1 MSHDYSE
8 EKLVQD
14 SACDVLQN
22 KLGWKVAYAY
32 NSEQLGV
39 DGTFG
44 RTSYKEVLLTREIR
58 KVLKRLNPWINEQ
71 QIIEAITKLTRR
83 ISTASLIQIN
93 EEKYNYLRDGISVT
107 VKRSDGR
114 TEIKKA
120 AIIDFN
126 NAHNNEFLA
135 VKELI
140 VRGDLYNRRA
150 DIVGFVN
157 GIPLLFIEAKR
168 PDIDVRNAFE
178 DNYKDYL
185 DTIPQLFYYNAFIML
200 SNGLEAKVGTVGS
213 KYEFFHEWKRLD
225 EDEKGSVAFETMLL
239 GICNKENFLD
249 LLENF
254 ILFDHSDGRT
264 AKILARNHQYLGVN
278 KAVEAYADRELKD
291 GKLGVFWHTQGSGK
305 SYSMAFFAQKI
316 RRKMAGS
323 PTFVVLTDREELNT
337 QISDTF
343 ENCGILGKDSKAK
356 QCIATSGEDLIAKLK
371 GNPSFIFTLIHK
383 FNKSDVEPIYPDHD
397 IIIMSDEAHRSQYG
411 LYADNMMKLL
421 PTAARIG
428 FTGTPLL
435 SYDNITER
443 TFGGYISIYDFKRA
457 VEDGATVPLY
467 YENRGAK
474 LDDLQNPEITNEILD
489 AIEAADLDSAQQ
501 EKLEKEFEKS
511 IHILTAEPRLRSI
524 AKDFVRHYSD
534 VWTSGKAMFVC
545 LNKVTCVRMYDY
557 VQEYWKEEIKQL
569 KKQIKAATQ
578 QEAQELE
585 RKLKWM
591 EETDMAV
598 VISQEQNE
606 IQTFKA
612 WGLDIETHR
621 RKMVKRDLDK
631 EFKDSDN
638 PLRIVFV
645 CAMWLTGFDVKCLS
659 CLYLDKP
666 LKAHTLM
673 QTIAR
678 ANRVNEDKSNGLIID
693 YIGIVEALKKALAE
707 YTANVGN
714 HDGVD
719 PTIDK
724 EKLVARI
731 LELIDMVV
739 FFFKQKNIFIED
751 FSDAKTNPFSRLS
764 DLNEAANA
772 VCGTVADKQTFT
784 ACASELH
791 KLMKY
796 IERDD
801 ISVDIRRVYETI
813 AAIHRMLKPKRR
825 DVDTTDLMVT
835 INAIISEH
843 IGMKESLGQTEDA
856 TGSEYIT
863 RIDISAIDFNILRK
877 EFTRVKY
884 KNLLFNDLGEF
895 IERSLDRLV
904 AANPNRRDYFER
916 YRQIIEEYNSG
927 KDRTNIEKTFEALIQ
942 LVKELS
948 EEESRYIREGFTT
961 DDELAIFDLLKKDN
975 PNKADIKKLKST
987 ATEMYTKITEAISRM
1002 DHWTDKDET
1011 TAEIQNLIR
1020 DILWRELPES
1030 YDEQQIE
1037 VCRGDVFEYVYTR
1050 FGYMA

>member
-58 KVLKRLNPWINEQ
+58 KVLKRLNPWINDQ
-71 QIIEAITKLTRR
+71 QIVEAITKLTRR

-93 EEKYNYLRDGISVT
+93 EEKYNYLRDGIPVT
-107 VKRSDGR
+107 VKRPDGR

-225 EDEKGSVAFETMLL
+225 EGEKGSVAFETMLL

-443 TFGGYISIYDFKRA
+443 TFGGYISVYDFKRA

-591 EETDMAV
+591 EETDMDV

-631 EFKDSDN
+631 EFKDSEN

-678 ANRVNEDKSNGLIID
+678 ANRVNEGKSNGLIID

-724 EKLVARI
+724 EELIARI
-731 LELIDMVV
+731 LELIDILIA
-739 FFFKQKNIFIED
+739 FFKQKDIYILD
-751 FSDAKTNPFSRLS
+751 FSDTKTNAFSRLS

-877 EFTRVKY
+877 EFTRVKH

>member
-14 SACDVLQN
+14 SACDMLQN

-32 NSEQLGV
+32 NLEQLGV

-44 RTSYKEVLLTREIR
+44 RNSYKEVLLTRYIR
-58 KVLKRLNPWINEQ
+58 EAFKRLNPWINEQ
-71 QIIEAITKLTRR
+71 QIVEAITKLTRR

-93 EEKYNYLRDGISVT
+93 EEKYNYLRDGIPVT
-107 VKRSDGR
+107 VKRPDGR
-114 TEIKKA
+114 TEVKKA

-140 VRGDLYNRRA
+140 VHGDLYNRRA

-157 GIPLLFIEAKR
+157 GIPLLFAELKR
-168 PDIDVRNAFE
+168 PDIDVRNAYE

-185 DTIPQLFYYNAFIML
+185 DTISQLFYYNAFVML

-213 KYEFFHEWKRLD
+213 KYEFFHEWKRLA
-225 EDEKGSVAFETMLL
+225 EDAKGSVAFETMLL
-239 GICNKENFLD
+239 GICKKENFLD

-254 ILFDHSDGRT
+254 ILYDHSDGRT
-264 AKILARNHQYLGVN
+264 AKIFARNHQYLGVN
-278 KAVEAYADRELKD
+278 VAVNAYAHRKLTD

-305 SYSMAFFAQKI
+305 SYSMAFLAQKI
-316 RRKMAGS
+316 RRKMSGS

-435 SYDNITER
+435 SHDNITAR
-443 TFGGYISIYDFKRA
+443 TFGGYISVYDFKRA

-474 LDDLQNPEITNEILD
+474 LDDLQNPEITDEILD

-511 IHILTAEPRLRSI
+511 IHILTSEPRLRSI
-524 AKDFVRHYSD
+524 AKDFVQHYSD

-545 LNKVTCVRMYDY
+545 LNKVTCVRMYNF
-557 VQEYWKEEIKQL
+557 VQEYWKEEINRL
-569 KKQIKAATQ
+569 RKQIKTSTQ

-598 VISQEQNE
+598 VISQDQNE

-612 WGLDIETHR
+612 WGLDIKTHR
-621 RKMVKRDLDK
+621 RKMVKRELDK
-631 EFKDSDN
+631 EFKDADN

-678 ANRVNEDKSNGLIID
+678 ANRVNEGKSNGLIID
-693 YIGIVEALKKALAE
+693 YIGIVKALKKALAE

-724 EKLVARI
+724 EQLIARI
-731 LELIDMVV
+731 LELIGTVT
-739 FFFKQKNIFIED
+739 FFFKQKDIY
-751 FSDAKTNPFSRLS
+751 LS
-764 DLNEAANA
+764 DFVEVAGFNRLAKLHEAANA
-772 VCGTVADKQTFT
+772 VCDSAESKQTFT
-784 ACASELH
+784 AYASELH

-796 IERDD
+796 IDRDD
-801 ISVDIRRVYETI
+801 ISEDTRKTYETI
-813 AAIHRMLKPKRR
+813 AAIHRELNKKRR
-825 DVDTTDLMVT
+825 DIDTTDLMVT
-835 INAIISEH
+835 INSIISDH
-843 IGMKESLGQTEDA
+843 IEVQDSLQHVGE
-856 TGSEYIT
+856 GI
-863 RIDISAIDFNILRK
+863 RFDISAINFDVLRA
-877 EFTRVKY
+877 EFARVRN
-884 KNLLFNDLGEF
+884 KNLLFNDLGDL
-895 IERSLDRLV
+895 IQQRLDRML
-904 AANPNRRDYFER
+904 AANPNRRDYYER
-916 YRQIIEEYNSG
+916 YREIIEDYNSE
-927 KDRTNIEKTFEALIQ
+927 KDRTNIEKTFEALMQ
-942 LVKELS
+942 LVKDLTD
-948 EEESRYIREGFTT
+948 EESRYIREGFTS
-961 DDELAIFDLLKKDN
+961 DDELAIFDLLKRDN
-975 PNKADIKKLKST
+975 PNKADIKKLKGT
-987 ATEMYTKITEAISRM
+987 ATEMFSKITEAISKM
-1002 DHWTDKDET
+1002 DHWADKDET

-1030 YDEQQIE
+1030 YDDRLIE
-1037 VCRGDVFEYVYTR
+1037 ICRGDVFEYVYTR
-1050 FGYMA
+1050 YGHV

>member
-32 NSEQLGV
+32 NLEQLGV

-44 RTSYKEVLLTREIR
+44 RTSYKDVLLTREIR
-58 KVLKRLNPWINEQ
+58 KVLKRLNPWINDQ
-71 QIIEAITKLTRR
+71 QIVEVITRLTRR

-93 EEKYNYLRDGISVT
+93 EEKYNYLCDGIPVT
-107 VKRSDGR
+107 VKHPDGR

-126 NAHNNEFLA
+126 NAYNNEFLA

-140 VRGDLYNRRA
+140 VNGDLYNRRA

-157 GIPLLFIEAKR
+157 GIPLLFIELKR
-168 PDIDVRNAFE
+168 PDIDVRNAYE

-185 DTIPQLFYYNAFIML
+185 DTIPQLFYYNAFVML

-254 ILFDHSDGRT
+254 ILYDHSDGRT

-278 KAVEAYADRELKD
+278 KAVEAYADRKLKD

-337 QISDTF
+337 QISDIF
-343 ENCGILGKDSKAK
+343 ENCGILGKNSKAK

-443 TFGGYISIYDFKRA
+443 TFGGYISVYDFKRA

-524 AKDFVRHYSD
+524 AKDFVRQYSD

-569 KKQIKAATQ
+569 KKQIKVATQ

-612 WGLDIETHR
+612 WGLDIEMHR

-678 ANRVNEDKSNGLIID
+678 ANRVNEGKSNGLIID
-693 YIGIVEALKKALAE
+693 YIGIVKALKKALAE

-724 EKLVARI
+724 EKLIARI
-731 LELIDMVV
+731 LELIDILVA
-739 FFFKQKNIFIED
+739 FFKQKNIYIED
-751 FSDAKTNPFSRLS
+751 FSDTQTNGFNRLS
-764 DLNEAANA
+764 NLNEAANA
-772 VCGTVADKQTFT
+772 VCDTVADKQTFT

-791 KLMKY
+791 KLIKY

-801 ISVDIRRVYETI
+801 ISVDTRRVYETI

-856 TGSEYIT
+856 IGSEYIT
-863 RIDISAIDFNILRK
+863 RIDISAINFNILRK
-877 EFTRVKY
+877 EFTRVKH
-884 KNLLFNDLGEF
+884 KNLLFKDLGDF
-895 IERSLDRLV
+895 IEQSLDRLV
-904 AANPNRRDYFER
+904 ATNPNRRDYFER
-916 YRQIIEEYNSG
+916 YRQIIEDYNSG
-927 KDRTNIEKTFEALIQ
+927 KDRSNIEKTFEALIQ
-942 LVKELS
+942 LVKELT

-961 DDELAIFDLLKKDN
+961 DDELAIFDLLKRDN
-975 PNKADIKKLKST
+975 PNKADIKKLKGT
-987 ATEMYTKITEAISRM
+987 ATEMYSKITEAISRM

-1030 YDEQQIE
+1030 YDERQIE
-1037 VCRGDVFEYVYTR
+1037 VCRGEVFEYVYTR

>member
-1 MSHDYSE
+1 
-8 EKLVQD
+8 
-14 SACDVLQN
+14 
-22 KLGWKVAYAY
+22 
-32 NSEQLGV
+32 
-39 DGTFG
+39 
-44 RTSYKEVLLTREIR
+44 
-58 KVLKRLNPWINEQ
+58 
-71 QIIEAITKLTRR
+71 
-83 ISTASLIQIN
+83 
-93 EEKYNYLRDGISVT
+93 
-107 VKRSDGR
+107 
-114 TEIKKA
+114 
-120 AIIDFN
+120 
-126 NAHNNEFLA
+126 
-135 VKELI
+135 
-140 VRGDLYNRRA
+140 
-150 DIVGFVN
+150 
-157 GIPLLFIEAKR
+157 
-168 PDIDVRNAFE
+168 
-178 DNYKDYL
+178 
-185 DTIPQLFYYNAFIML
+185 
-200 SNGLEAKVGTVGS
+200 
-213 KYEFFHEWKRLD
+213 
-225 EDEKGSVAFETMLL
+225 
-239 GICNKENFLD
+239 
-249 LLENF
+249 F

-278 KAVEAYADRELKD
+278 KAVEMYAHRKLKD

-383 FNKSDVEPIYPDHD
+383 FNKSDVEPIYPVHD

-443 TFGGYISIYDFKRA
+443 TFGGYISVYDFKRA

-557 VQEYWKEEIKQL
+557 VQEYWKEEIKHL
-569 KKQIKAATQ
+569 KKQIKVATQ

-678 ANRVNEDKSNGLIID
+678 ANRVNEGKSNGLIID

-719 PTIDK
+719 PTVDK
-724 EKLVARI
+724 EKLIARI
-731 LELIDMVV
+731 LELIDILVA
-739 FFFKQKNIFIED
+739 FFKQKDIYIED
-751 FSDAKTNPFSRLS
+751 FSDAQTNAFNRLS
-764 DLNEAANA
+764 SLNEATNA
-772 VCGTVADKQTFT
+772 VCDTVADKQTFT

-791 KLMKY
+791 KLIKY

-801 ISVDIRRVYETI
+801 ISVDTRRVYETI

-856 TGSEYIT
+856 IGSEYIT
-863 RIDISAIDFNILRK
+863 RIDISAINFNILRK

-884 KNLLFNDLGEF
+884 KNLLFRDLGEF
-895 IERSLDRLV
+895 IECSLDRLV

-942 LVKELS
+942 LVQELS

-975 PNKADIKKLKST
+975 PNKADIKKLKGT
-987 ATEMYTKITEAISRM
+987 ATEMYSKITEAISRM

>member
-22 KLGWKVAYAY
+22 KLGWNVAYAY
-32 NSEQLGV
+32 NLEQLGV

-58 KVLKRLNPWINEQ
+58 KALKRLNPWIDEQ
-71 QIIEAITKLTRR
+71 QIIEAVTKLTRR

-93 EEKYNYLRDGISVT
+93 EEKYNYLRDGIPVT
-107 VKRSDGR
+107 VKRPDGR

-135 VKELI
+135 VKEFI
-140 VRGDLYNRRA
+140 VHGDLYNRRA

-157 GIPLLFIEAKR
+157 GIPLLFIESKR
-168 PDIDVRNAFE
+168 PDIDVRNAYE

-185 DTIPQLFYYNAFIML
+185 DTIPQLFYYNAFVML
-200 SNGLEAKVGTVGS
+200 SNGLEAKVGTVDS

-239 GICNKENFLD
+239 GICNKESFLD

-254 ILFDHSDGRT
+254 ILFDHSNGRT

-278 KAVEAYADRELKD
+278 KAVEAYADRELRA

-443 TFGGYISIYDFKRA
+443 TFGGYISVYDFKRA

-474 LDDLQNPEITNEILD
+474 LDDLQNPEITDEILD

-557 VQEYWKEEIKQL
+557 VQEYWKEEIKHL

-631 EFKDSDN
+631 EFKDSDD
-638 PLRIVFV
+638 PLRVVFV

-678 ANRVNEDKSNGLIID
+678 ANRVNEGKSNGLIID
-693 YIGIVEALKKALAE
+693 YIGIVDALKKALAE

-724 EKLVARI
+724 EKLVSRI
-731 LELIDMVV
+731 LELINMVIS
-739 FFFKQKNIFIED
+739 FFKQKKIYIED
-751 FSDAKTNPFSRLS
+751 FSDAKTNAFDRLS
-764 DLNEAANA
+764 SLNEAANT
-772 VCGTVADKQTFT
+772 VCNTVADKQTFT

-801 ISVDIRRVYETI
+801 ISVDTRRVYETI

-835 INAIISEH
+835 INAIISDH

-856 TGSEYIT
+856 VGSEYIT
-863 RIDISAIDFNILRK
+863 RIDISAINFNILRK
-877 EFTRVKY
+877 EFTRVKH
-884 KNLLFNDLGEF
+884 KNLLFNDLGDF

-904 AANPNRRDYFER
+904 AANPNRRDYYER
-916 YRQIIEEYNSG
+916 YRQIIEDYNSG

-942 LVKELS
+942 LVKELT
-948 EEESRYIREGFTT
+948 EEESRYIREWFTT
-961 DDELAIFDLLKKDN
+961 DDELAIFDLLTRGN
-975 PNKADIKKLKST
+975 PNKADIKKLKAT
-987 ATEMYTKITEAISRM
+987 ATEMYAKITEAISRM

-1011 TAEIQNLIR
+1011 TAAIQNLIR

-1050 FGYMA
+1050 FGYMV

>member
-14 SACDVLQN
+14 SACDMLQN

-32 NSEQLGV
+32 NLEQLGV

-44 RTSYKEVLLTREIR
+44 RNSYKEVLLTRYIR
-58 KVLKRLNPWINEQ
+58 EAFKRLNPWINEQ
-71 QIIEAITKLTRR
+71 QIVEAITKLTRR

-93 EEKYNYLRDGISVT
+93 EEKYNYLRDGIPVT
-107 VKRSDGR
+107 LKRPDGR
-114 TEIKKA
+114 TEAKKA
-120 AIIDFN
+120 VIIDFN

-140 VRGDLYNRRA
+140 VHGDLYNRRA

-157 GIPLLFIEAKR
+157 GIPLLFAELKR
-168 PDIDVRNAFE
+168 PDIDVRNAYE

-185 DTIPQLFYYNAFIML
+185 DTISQLFYYNAFVML

-213 KYEFFHEWKRLD
+213 KYEFFHEWKRLA

-239 GICNKENFLD
+239 GICKKENFLD

-254 ILFDHSDGRT
+254 ILYDHSDGRT
-264 AKILARNHQYLGVN
+264 AKIFARNHQYLGVN
-278 KAVEAYADRELKD
+278 VAVNAYAHRKLTD

-305 SYSMAFFAQKI
+305 SYSMAFLAQKI
-316 RRKMAGS
+316 RRKMSGS

-435 SYDNITER
+435 SHDNITAR
-443 TFGGYISIYDFKRA
+443 TFGGYISVYDFKRA

-474 LDDLQNPEITNEILD
+474 LDDLQNPEITDEILD

-511 IHILTAEPRLRSI
+511 IHILTSEPRLRSI
-524 AKDFVRHYSD
+524 AKDFVQHYSD

-545 LNKVTCVRMYDY
+545 LNKVTCVRMYNF
-557 VQEYWKEEIKQL
+557 VQEYWKEEINRL
-569 KKQIKAATQ
+569 RKQIKTSTQ

-598 VISQEQNE
+598 VISQDQNE

-612 WGLDIETHR
+612 WGLDIKTHR
-621 RKMVKRDLDK
+621 RKMVKRELDK
-631 EFKDSDN
+631 EFKDADN

-678 ANRVNEDKSNGLIID
+678 ANRVNEGKSNGLIID
-693 YIGIVEALKKALAE
+693 YIGIVKALKKALAE

-724 EKLVARI
+724 EQLIARI
-731 LELIDMVV
+731 LELIGTVT
-739 FFFKQKNIFIED
+739 FFFKQKDIY
-751 FSDAKTNPFSRLS
+751 LS
-764 DLNEAANA
+764 DFVEVDGFNRLAKLHEAANA
-772 VCGTVADKQTFT
+772 VCDSAESKQTFT
-784 ACASELH
+784 AYASELH

-796 IERDD
+796 IDRDD
-801 ISVDIRRVYETI
+801 ISEDTRKTYETI
-813 AAIHRMLKPKRR
+813 AAIHRELNKKRR
-825 DVDTTDLMVT
+825 DIDTTDLMVT
-835 INAIISEH
+835 INSIISDH
-843 IGMKESLGQTEDA
+843 IEVQDSLQHVGE
-856 TGSEYIT
+856 GI
-863 RIDISAIDFNILRK
+863 RFDISAINFDVLRA
-877 EFTRVKY
+877 EFARVRN
-884 KNLLFNDLGEF
+884 KNLLFNDLGDL
-895 IERSLDRLV
+895 IQQRLDRML
-904 AANPNRRDYFER
+904 AANPNRRDYYER
-916 YRQIIEEYNSG
+916 YREIIEDYNSE
-927 KDRTNIEKTFEALIQ
+927 KDRTNIEKTFEALMQ
-942 LVKELS
+942 LVKDLTD
-948 EEESRYIREGFTT
+948 EESRYIREGFTS
-961 DDELAIFDLLKKDN
+961 DDELAIFDLLKRDN
-975 PNKADIKKLKST
+975 PNKADIKKLKGT
-987 ATEMYTKITEAISRM
+987 ATEMFSKITEAISKM
-1002 DHWTDKDET
+1002 DHWADKDET

-1030 YDEQQIE
+1030 YDDRLIE
-1037 VCRGDVFEYVYTR
+1037 ICRGDVFEYVYTR
-1050 FGYMA
+1050 YGHV

>member
-14 SACDVLQN
+14 SACDMLQN

-32 NSEQLGV
+32 NLEQLGV

-44 RTSYKEVLLTREIR
+44 RNSYKEVLLTRYIR
-58 KVLKRLNPWINEQ
+58 EAFKRLNPWINEQ
-71 QIIEAITKLTRR
+71 QIVEAITKLTRR

-93 EEKYNYLRDGISVT
+93 EEKYNYLRDGIPVT
-107 VKRSDGR
+107 LKRPDGR
-114 TEIKKA
+114 TEAKKA
-120 AIIDFN
+120 VIIDFN

-140 VRGDLYNRRA
+140 VHGDLYNRRA

-157 GIPLLFIEAKR
+157 GIPLLFAELKR
-168 PDIDVRNAFE
+168 PDIDVRNAYE

-185 DTIPQLFYYNAFIML
+185 DTISQLFYYNAFVML

-213 KYEFFHEWKRLD
+213 KYEFFHEWKRLA

-239 GICNKENFLD
+239 GICKKENFLD

-254 ILFDHSDGRT
+254 ILYDHSDGRT
-264 AKILARNHQYLGVN
+264 AKIFARNHQYLGVN
-278 KAVEAYADRELKD
+278 VAVNAYAHRKLTD

-305 SYSMAFFAQKI
+305 SYSMAFLAQKI
-316 RRKMAGS
+316 RRKMSGS

-435 SYDNITER
+435 SHDNITAR
-443 TFGGYISIYDFKRA
+443 TFGGYISVYDFKRA

-474 LDDLQNPEITNEILD
+474 LDDLQNPEITDEILD

-511 IHILTAEPRLRSI
+511 IHILTSEPRLRSI
-524 AKDFVRHYSD
+524 AKDFVQHYSD

-545 LNKVTCVRMYDY
+545 LNKVTCVRMYNF
-557 VQEYWKEEIKQL
+557 VQEYWKEEINRL
-569 KKQIKAATQ
+569 RKQIKTSTQ

-598 VISQEQNE
+598 VISQDQNE

-612 WGLDIETHR
+612 WGLDIKTHR
-621 RKMVKRDLDK
+621 RKMVKRELDK
-631 EFKDSDN
+631 EFKDADN

-678 ANRVNEDKSNGLIID
+678 ANRVNEGKSNGLIID
-693 YIGIVEALKKALAE
+693 YIGIVKALKKALAE

-724 EKLVARI
+724 EQLIARI
-731 LELIDMVV
+731 LELIGTVT
-739 FFFKQKNIFIED
+739 FFFKQKDIY
-751 FSDAKTNPFSRLS
+751 LS
-764 DLNEAANA
+764 DFVE
-772 VCGTVADKQTFT
+772 VDGF
-784 ACASELH
+784 SEDTR
-791 KLMKY
+791 KT
-796 IERDD
+796 
-801 ISVDIRRVYETI
+801 YETI
-813 AAIHRMLKPKRR
+813 AAIHRELNKKRR
-825 DVDTTDLMVT
+825 DIDTTDLMVT
-835 INAIISEH
+835 INSIISDH
-843 IGMKESLGQTEDA
+843 IEVQDSLQHVGE
-856 TGSEYIT
+856 GI
-863 RIDISAIDFNILRK
+863 RFDISAINFDVLRA
-877 EFTRVKY
+877 EFARVRN
-884 KNLLFNDLGEF
+884 KNLLFNDLGDL
-895 IERSLDRLV
+895 IQQRLDRML
-904 AANPNRRDYFER
+904 AANPNRRDYYER
-916 YRQIIEEYNSG
+916 YREIIEDYNSE
-927 KDRTNIEKTFEALIQ
+927 KDRTNIEKTFEALMQ
-942 LVKELS
+942 LVKDLTD
-948 EEESRYIREGFTT
+948 EESRYIREGFTS
-961 DDELAIFDLLKKDN
+961 DDELAIFDLLKRDN
-975 PNKADIKKLKST
+975 PNKADIKKLKGT
-987 ATEMYTKITEAISRM
+987 ATEMFSKITEAISKM
-1002 DHWTDKDET
+1002 DHWADKDET

-1030 YDEQQIE
+1030 YDDRLIE
-1037 VCRGDVFEYVYTR
+1037 ICRGDVFEYVYTR
-1050 FGYMA
+1050 YGHV

>member
-32 NSEQLGV
+32 NTEQLGV

-44 RTSYKEVLLTREIR
+44 RTSYKEVLLIRYIREA
-58 KVLKRLNPWINEQ
+58 LKRLNPWINEQ
-71 QIIEAITKLTRR
+71 QIVEAITKLTRR

-93 EEKYNYLRDGISVT
+93 EEKYNYLRDGIPVT
-107 VKRSDGR
+107 VKRPDGR

-140 VRGDLYNRRA
+140 IKGDLYNRRT

-157 GIPLLFIEAKR
+157 GIPLLFAELKR
-168 PDIDVRNAFE
+168 PDIDVRNAYE

-185 DTIPQLFYYNAFIML
+185 DTIPQLFYYNAFVML

-213 KYEFFHEWKRLD
+213 KYEFFHEWKRLA

-239 GICNKENFLD
+239 GICKKENFLD

-254 ILFDHSDGRT
+254 ILYDHSDGRT

-278 KAVEAYADRELKD
+278 VAVNAYANRKLTD

-305 SYSMAFFAQKI
+305 SYSMAFLAQKI
-316 RRKMAGS
+316 RRKMSGS

-435 SYDNITER
+435 SHDNITAR
-443 TFGGYISIYDFKRA
+443 TFGGYISVYDFKRA

-474 LDDLQNPEITNEILD
+474 LDDLQNPEITDEILD

-511 IHILTAEPRLRSI
+511 IHILTSEPRLRSI
-524 AKDFVRHYSD
+524 AKDFVQHYSD
-534 VWTSGKAMFVC
+534 VWTSGKVMFVC

-557 VQEYWKEEIKQL
+557 VQEYWKEEIKRL
-569 KKQIKAATQ
+569 RKRIKTSTQ

-598 VISQEQNE
+598 VISQDQNE

-621 RKMVKRDLDK
+621 RKMVKRELDK
-631 EFKDSDN
+631 EFKDADN

-678 ANRVNEDKSNGLIID
+678 ANRVNEGKSNGLIID
-693 YIGIVEALKKALAE
+693 YIGIVKALKKALAE
-707 YTANVGN
+707 YTGNVGN

-724 EKLVARI
+724 EQLIARI
-731 LELIDMVV
+731 LELIGTVT
-739 FFFKQKNIFIED
+739 FFFKQKDIYLSNFVEVD
-751 FSDAKTNPFSRLS
+751 GFDRLAKLH
-764 DLNEAANA
+764 EAANA
-772 VCGTVADKQTFT
+772 VCDSAESKQTFT
-784 ACASELH
+784 AYASELQ

-796 IERDD
+796 IDRDD
-801 ISVDIRRVYETI
+801 ISEDTRKTYETI
-813 AAIHRMLKPKRR
+813 AAIHRELNKKRR

-835 INAIISEH
+835 INAIISDH
-843 IGMKESLGQTEDA
+843 IEVQDSLQKVGE
-856 TGSEYIT
+856 GI
-863 RIDISAIDFNILRK
+863 RFDISAINFDVLRA
-877 EFTRVKY
+877 EFARVRN
-884 KNLLFNDLGEF
+884 KNLLFNDLGDL
-895 IERSLDRLV
+895 IQQRLDRML
-904 AANPNRRDYFER
+904 AANPNRRDYYER
-916 YRQIIEEYNSG
+916 YRQIIEEYNSE

-942 LVKELS
+942 LVKELT
-948 EEESRYIREGFTT
+948 EEESRYIREGFTS
-961 DDELAIFDLLKKDN
+961 DDELAIFDLLKRDN
-975 PNKADIKKLKST
+975 PNKADINKLKGT
-987 ATEMYTKITEAISRM
+987 ATEMFSKITEAISKM
-1002 DHWTDKDET
+1002 DHWADKDET

-1030 YDEQQIE
+1030 YDDRLIE
-1037 VCRGDVFEYVYTR
+1037 ICRGDVFEYVYTR
-1050 FGYMA
+1050 YGRA

>member
-32 NSEQLGV
+32 NTEQLGV

-58 KVLKRLNPWINEQ
+58 KVLKQLNPWINEQ

-93 EEKYNYLRDGISVT
+93 EEKYNYLRDGIPVT

-140 VRGDLYNRRA
+140 VHGDLYNRRA

-157 GIPLLFIEAKR
+157 GIPLLFIESKR
-168 PDIDVRNAFE
+168 PDIDVRNAYE

-185 DTIPQLFYYNAFIML
+185 DTIPQLFYYNAFVML

-239 GICNKENFLD
+239 GICQKENFLD

-254 ILFDHSDGRT
+254 ILFDHSDGRN

-278 KAVEAYADRELKD
+278 KAVEAYADRALRA

-323 PTFVVLTDREELNT
+323 PTFVVLTDREELKT

-356 QCIATSGEDLIAKLK
+356 QCIATSGEDLITKLK

-443 TFGGYISIYDFKRA
+443 TFGGYISVYDFKRA

-474 LDDLQNPEITNEILD
+474 LDDLQNPEITDEILD

-557 VQEYWKEEIKQL
+557 VQEYWKEEIKHL

-673 QTIAR
+673 QIIAR
-678 ANRVNEDKSNGLIID
+678 ANRVNEGKSNGLIID
-693 YIGIVEALKKALAE
+693 YIGIVDALKKALAE

-724 EKLVARI
+724 EKLVSRI
-731 LELIDMVV
+731 LELINMVI
-739 FFFKQKNIFIED
+739 FFFKQKDIYIED
-751 FSDAKTNPFSRLS
+751 FSDATTNAFDRLS
-764 DLNEAANA
+764 NLNEAANI

-801 ISVDIRRVYETI
+801 ISVDTRRVYETI

-835 INAIISEH
+835 INAIISDH
-843 IGMKESLGQTEDA
+843 IGIKESLGQTEDA
-856 TGSEYIT
+856 VGSAYIT
-863 RIDISAIDFNILRK
+863 RIDISAINFDILRK
-877 EFTRVKY
+877 EFTRVKH
-884 KNLLFNDLGEF
+884 KNLLFNDLGDF

-904 AANPNRRDYFER
+904 AANPNRRDYYER
-916 YRQIIEEYNSG
+916 YRQIIEVYNSG

-942 LVKELS
+942 LVKELT

-961 DDELAIFDLLKKDN
+961 DDELAIFDLLTKGN
-975 PNKADIKKLKST
+975 PNKADIKKVKAT

>member
-14 SACDVLQN
+14 SACDMLQN

-32 NSEQLGV
+32 NLEQLGV

-44 RTSYKEVLLTREIR
+44 RNSYKEVLLTRYIR
-58 KVLKRLNPWINEQ
+58 EAFKRLNPWINEQ
-71 QIIEAITKLTRR
+71 QIVEAITKLTRR

-93 EEKYNYLRDGISVT
+93 EEKYNYLRDGIPVT
-107 VKRSDGR
+107 VKRPDGR
-114 TEIKKA
+114 TEAKKA
-120 AIIDFN
+120 VIIDFN

-140 VRGDLYNRRA
+140 VHGDLYNRRA

-157 GIPLLFIEAKR
+157 GIPLLFAELKR
-168 PDIDVRNAFE
+168 PDIDVRNAYE

-185 DTIPQLFYYNAFIML
+185 DTISQLFYYNAFVML

-213 KYEFFHEWKRLD
+213 KYEFFHEWKRLA

-239 GICNKENFLD
+239 GICKKENFLD

-254 ILFDHSDGRT
+254 ILYDHSDGRT
-264 AKILARNHQYLGVN
+264 AKIFARNHQYLGVN
-278 KAVEAYADRELKD
+278 VAVNAYAHRKLTD

-305 SYSMAFFAQKI
+305 SYSMAFLAQKI
-316 RRKMAGS
+316 RRKMSGS

-435 SYDNITER
+435 SHDNITER
-443 TFGGYISIYDFKRA
+443 TFGGYISVYDFKRA

-474 LDDLQNPEITNEILD
+474 LDDLQNPEITDEILD

-511 IHILTAEPRLRSI
+511 IHILTSEPRLRSI
-524 AKDFVRHYSD
+524 AKDFVQHYSD

-545 LNKVTCVRMYDY
+545 LNKVTCVRMYNF
-557 VQEYWKEEIKQL
+557 VQEYWKEEINRL
-569 KKQIKAATQ
+569 RKQIKTSTQ

-598 VISQEQNE
+598 VISQDQNE

-612 WGLDIETHR
+612 WGLDIKTHR
-621 RKMVKRDLDK
+621 RKMVKRELDK
-631 EFKDSDN
+631 EFKDADN

-678 ANRVNEDKSNGLIID
+678 ANRVNEGKSNGLIID
-693 YIGIVEALKKALAE
+693 YIGIVKALKKALAE

-724 EKLVARI
+724 EQLIARI
-731 LELIDMVV
+731 LELIGTVT
-739 FFFKQKNIFIED
+739 FFFKQKDIY
-751 FSDAKTNPFSRLS
+751 LS
-764 DLNEAANA
+764 DFVEVDGFNRLAKLHEAANA
-772 VCGTVADKQTFT
+772 VCDSAESKQTFT
-784 ACASELH
+784 AYASELH

-796 IERDD
+796 IDRDD
-801 ISVDIRRVYETI
+801 ISEDTRKTYETI
-813 AAIHRMLKPKRR
+813 AAIHRELNKKRR
-825 DVDTTDLMVT
+825 DIDTTDLMVT
-835 INAIISEH
+835 INSIISDH
-843 IGMKESLGQTEDA
+843 IEVQDSLQHVGE
-856 TGSEYIT
+856 GI
-863 RIDISAIDFNILRK
+863 RFDISAINFDVLRA
-877 EFTRVKY
+877 EFARVRN
-884 KNLLFNDLGEF
+884 KNLLFNDLGDL
-895 IERSLDRLV
+895 IQQRLDRML
-904 AANPNRRDYFER
+904 AANPNRRDYYER
-916 YRQIIEEYNSG
+916 YREIIEDYNSE
-927 KDRTNIEKTFEALIQ
+927 KDRTNIEKTFEALMQ
-942 LVKELS
+942 LVKDLTD
-948 EEESRYIREGFTT
+948 EESRYIREGFTS
-961 DDELAIFDLLKKDN
+961 DDELAIFDLLKRDN
-975 PNKADIKKLKST
+975 PNKADIKKLKGT
-987 ATEMYTKITEAISRM
+987 ATEMFSKITEAISKM
-1002 DHWTDKDET
+1002 DHWADKDET

-1030 YDEQQIE
+1030 YDDRLIE
-1037 VCRGDVFEYVYTR
+1037 ICRGDVFEYVYTR
-1050 FGYMA
+1050 YGHV

>member
-14 SACDVLQN
+14 SACDMLQN

-32 NSEQLGV
+32 NLEQLGV

-44 RTSYKEVLLTREIR
+44 RNSYKEVLLTRYIR
-58 KVLKRLNPWINEQ
+58 EAFKRLNPWINEQ
-71 QIIEAITKLTRR
+71 QIVEAITKLTRR

-93 EEKYNYLRDGISVT
+93 EEKYNYLRDGIPVT
-107 VKRSDGR
+107 LKRPDGR
-114 TEIKKA
+114 TEAKKA
-120 AIIDFN
+120 VIIDFN

-140 VRGDLYNRRA
+140 VHGDLYNRRA

-157 GIPLLFIEAKR
+157 GIPLLFAELKR
-168 PDIDVRNAFE
+168 PDIDVRNAYE

-185 DTIPQLFYYNAFIML
+185 DTISQLFYYNAFVML

-213 KYEFFHEWKRLD
+213 KYEFFHEWKRLA

-239 GICNKENFLD
+239 GICKKENFLD

-254 ILFDHSDGRT
+254 ILYDHSDGRT
-264 AKILARNHQYLGVN
+264 AKIFARNHQYLGVN
-278 KAVEAYADRELKD
+278 VAVNAYAHRKLTD

-305 SYSMAFFAQKI
+305 SYSMAFLAQKI
-316 RRKMAGS
+316 RRKMSGS

-435 SYDNITER
+435 SHDNITAR
-443 TFGGYISIYDFKRA
+443 TFGGYISVYDFKRA

-474 LDDLQNPEITNEILD
+474 LDDLQNPEITDEILD

-511 IHILTAEPRLRSI
+511 IHILTSEPRLRSI
-524 AKDFVRHYSD
+524 AKDFVQHYSD

-545 LNKVTCVRMYDY
+545 LNKVTCVRMYNF
-557 VQEYWKEEIKQL
+557 VQEYWKEEINRL
-569 KKQIKAATQ
+569 RKQIKTSTQ

-598 VISQEQNE
+598 VISQDQNE

-612 WGLDIETHR
+612 WGLDIKTHR
-621 RKMVKRDLDK
+621 RKMVKRELDK
-631 EFKDSDN
+631 EFKDADN

-678 ANRVNEDKSNGLIID
+678 ANRVNEGKSNGLIID
-693 YIGIVEALKKALAE
+693 YIGIVKALKKALAE

-724 EKLVARI
+724 EQLIARI
-731 LELIDMVV
+731 LELIGTVT
-739 FFFKQKNIFIED
+739 FFFKQKDIY
-751 FSDAKTNPFSRLS
+751 LS
-764 DLNEAANA
+764 DFVEVDGFNRLAKLHEAANA
-772 VCGTVADKQTFT
+772 VCDSAESKQTFT
-784 ACASELH
+784 AYASELH

-796 IERDD
+796 IDRDD
-801 ISVDIRRVYETI
+801 ISEDTRKIYETI
-813 AAIHRMLKPKRR
+813 AAIHRELNKKKR
-825 DVDTTDLMVT
+825 DVDTTNLMVT
-835 INAIISEH
+835 INSIISDH
-843 IGMKESLGQTEDA
+843 IEVQDSLQHVGE
-856 TGSEYIT
+856 GI
-863 RIDISAIDFNILRK
+863 RFDISAINFDVLRA
-877 EFTRVKY
+877 EFARVRN
-884 KNLLFNDLGEF
+884 KNLLFNDLGDL
-895 IERSLDRLV
+895 IQQRLDRML
-904 AANPNRRDYFER
+904 AANPNRRDYYER
-916 YRQIIEEYNSG
+916 YREIIEDYNSE
-927 KDRTNIEKTFEALIQ
+927 KDRTNIEKTFEALMQ
-942 LVKELS
+942 LVKDLTD
-948 EEESRYIREGFTT
+948 EESRYIREGFTS
-961 DDELAIFDLLKKDN
+961 DDELAIFDLLKRDN
-975 PNKADIKKLKST
+975 PNKADIKKLKGT
-987 ATEMYTKITEAISRM
+987 ATEMFSKITEAISKM
-1002 DHWTDKDET
+1002 DHWADKDET

-1030 YDEQQIE
+1030 YDDRLIE
-1037 VCRGDVFEYVYTR
+1037 ICRGDVFEYVYTR
-1050 FGYMA
+1050 YGHV

>member
-32 NSEQLGV
+32 NTEQLGV

-44 RTSYKEVLLTREIR
+44 RTSYKEVLLIRYIREA
-58 KVLKRLNPWINEQ
+58 LKRLNPWINEQ
-71 QIIEAITKLTRR
+71 QIVEAITKLTRR

-93 EEKYNYLRDGISVT
+93 EEKYNYLRDGIPVT
-107 VKRSDGR
+107 VKRPDGR
-114 TEIKKA
+114 TEAKKA
-120 AIIDFN
+120 VIIDFN

-135 VKELI
+135 VKELT
-140 VRGDLYNRRA
+140 VYGDLYNRRP

-157 GIPLLFIEAKR
+157 GIPLLFAELKR
-168 PDIDVRNAFE
+168 PDIDVRNAYE

-185 DTIPQLFYYNAFIML
+185 DTIPQLFYYNAFVML

-213 KYEFFHEWKRLD
+213 KYEFFHEWKRLA
-225 EDEKGSVAFETMLL
+225 ENEKGIVAFETMLL
-239 GICNKENFLD
+239 GICKKENFLD

-254 ILFDHSDGRT
+254 ILYDHSDGRT

-278 KAVEAYADRELKD
+278 VAVNAYANRKLTD

-305 SYSMAFFAQKI
+305 SYSMAFLAQKI
-316 RRKMAGS
+316 RRKMSGS

-435 SYDNITER
+435 SHDNITAR
-443 TFGGYISIYDFKRA
+443 TFGGYISVYDFKRA

-474 LDDLQNPEITNEILD
+474 LDDLQNPEITDEILD

-511 IHILTAEPRLRSI
+511 IHILTSEPRLRSI
-524 AKDFVRHYSD
+524 AKDFVQHYSD

-557 VQEYWKEEIKQL
+557 VQEYWKEEIKRL
-569 KKQIKAATQ
+569 RKQIKTSTQ

-598 VISQEQNE
+598 VISQDQNE

-621 RKMVKRDLDK
+621 RKMVKRELDK
-631 EFKDSDN
+631 EFKDADN

-678 ANRVNEDKSNGLIID
+678 ANRVNEGKSNGLIID
-693 YIGIVEALKKALAE
+693 YIGIVKALKKALAE
-707 YTANVGN
+707 YTGNVGN

-724 EKLVARI
+724 ERLIARI
-731 LELIDMVV
+731 LELIGTVT
-739 FFFKQKNIFIED
+739 FFFKQKDIYLSNFVEVD
-751 FSDAKTNPFSRLS
+751 GFDRLAKLH
-764 DLNEAANA
+764 EAANA
-772 VCGTVADKQTFT
+772 VCDSAESKQTFT
-784 ACASELH
+784 AYASELH

-796 IERDD
+796 IDRDD
-801 ISVDIRRVYETI
+801 ISVDTRNIYETI
-813 AAIHRMLKPKRR
+813 AAIHREINKKRR
-825 DVDTTDLMVT
+825 DIDNIDLMVT
-835 INAIISEH
+835 INSIISEH
-843 IGMKESLGQTEDA
+843 IEVQDSLQTVGESC
-856 TGSEYIT
+856 
-863 RIDISAIDFNILRK
+863 RFDISAIDFDRLRV
-877 EFTRVKY
+877 EFARVRN
-884 KNLLFNDLGEF
+884 KNLLFNDLEDF
-895 IERSLDRLV
+895 IEQRLNKML
-904 AANPNRRDYFER
+904 AANPNRRDYYER
-916 YRQIIEEYNSG
+916 YKEIIEEYNSE
-927 KDRTNIEKTFEALIQ
+927 KDRTNIEKTFEALMQ
-942 LVKELS
+942 LVKDLTD
-948 EEESRYIREGFTT
+948 EESRYIREGFTS
-961 DDELAIFDLLKKDN
+961 DDELAIFDLLKRDN
-975 PNKADIKKLKST
+975 PNKADIKKLKGT
-987 ATEMYTKITEAISRM
+987 ATEMFSKITEAISKM
-1002 DHWTDKDET
+1002 DHWADKDET

-1030 YDEQQIE
+1030 YDDRLIE
-1037 VCRGDVFEYVYTR
+1037 ICRGDVFEYVYTR
-1050 FGYMA
+1050 YGHV

>member
-32 NSEQLGV
+32 NTEQLGV

-58 KVLKRLNPWINEQ
+58 KVFKRLNPWINEQ

-93 EEKYNYLRDGISVT
+93 EEKYNYLRDGIPVT
-107 VKRSDGR
+107 AKRPDGR

-135 VKELI
+135 VKEFI
-140 VRGDLYNRRA
+140 VYGDLYNRRA

-157 GIPLLFIEAKR
+157 GIPLLFIESKR
-168 PDIDVRNAFE
+168 PDIDVRNAYE

-185 DTIPQLFYYNAFIML
+185 DTIPQLFYYNAFVML

-239 GICNKENFLD
+239 GICQKENFLD

-278 KAVEAYADRELKD
+278 KAVEAYADRKLRA

-443 TFGGYISIYDFKRA
+443 TFGGYISVYDFKRA

-474 LDDLQNPEITNEILD
+474 LDDLQNPEITDEILD

-534 VWTSGKAMFVC
+534 VWTSGKAMLVC

-557 VQEYWKEEIKQL
+557 VQEYWKEEIKHL
-569 KKQIKAATQ
+569 KKQIKGATQ

-638 PLRIVFV
+638 PLRVVFV

-678 ANRVNEDKSNGLIID
+678 ANRVNEGKSNGLIID
-693 YIGIVEALKKALAE
+693 YIGIVDALKKALAE

-724 EKLVARI
+724 EKLVSRI
-731 LELIDMVV
+731 LELINMVIS
-739 FFFKQKNIFIED
+739 FFKRKDIYIED
-751 FSDAKTNPFSRLS
+751 FSDAKTNAFDRLS
-764 DLNEAANA
+764 NLNEAANA
-772 VCGTVADKQTFT
+772 VCDTVADKQTFT

-801 ISVDIRRVYETI
+801 ISVDTRRVYETI
-813 AAIHRMLKPKRR
+813 AAIHRMLKPKHR

-835 INAIISEH
+835 INAIISDH

-856 TGSEYIT
+856 AGSAYIT
-863 RIDISAIDFNILRK
+863 RIDISAINFNILRK
-877 EFTRVKY
+877 EFTRVKH
-884 KNLLFNDLGEF
+884 KNLLFNDLGDF

-904 AANPNRRDYFER
+904 ATNPNRRDYYER
-916 YRQIIEEYNSG
+916 YRQIIEDYNSG

-942 LVKELS
+942 LVKELT

-961 DDELAIFDLLKKDN
+961 DDELAIFDLLTRGN
-975 PNKADIKKLKST
+975 PNKADIKKVKAT

>member
-93 EEKYNYLRDGISVT
+93 EEKYNYLRDGIPVT
-107 VKRSDGR
+107 VKRPDGR

-168 PDIDVRNAFE
+168 PDIDVRNAYE

-278 KAVEAYADRELKD
+278 KAVETYADRELKD

-343 ENCGILGKDSKAK
+343 ENCGILGKDSKVK

-557 VQEYWKEEIKQL
+557 VQEYWKEEIKHL

-591 EETDMAV
+591 EVTDMAV

-631 EFKDSDN
+631 EFKDSES
-638 PLRIVFV
+638 PLRVVFV

-678 ANRVNEDKSNGLIID
+678 ANRVNEGKSNGLIID

-731 LELIDMVV
+731 LELIDTVV

-801 ISVDIRRVYETI
+801 ISVETRSVYETI

-835 INAIISEH
+835 INAIIGEH

-856 TGSEYIT
+856 TSSEYIT
-863 RIDISAIDFNILRK
+863 RIDISAINFNILRK
-877 EFTRVKY
+877 EFARVKH

-987 ATEMYTKITEAISRM
+987 ATEMYSKITEAISRM

-1030 YDEQQIE
+1030 YDERQIE

>member
-1 MSHDYSE
+1 M
-8 EKLVQD
+8 
-14 SACDVLQN
+14 
-22 KLGWKVAYAY
+22 YAH
-32 NSEQLGV
+32 
-39 DGTFG
+39 
-44 RTSYKEVLLTREIR
+44 R
-58 KVLKRLNPWINEQ
+58 K
-71 QIIEAITKLTRR
+71 
-83 ISTASLIQIN
+83 
-93 EEKYNYLRDGISVT
+93 
-107 VKRSDGR
+107 
-114 TEIKKA
+114 
-120 AIIDFN
+120 
-126 NAHNNEFLA
+126 
-135 VKELI
+135 
-140 VRGDLYNRRA
+140 
-150 DIVGFVN
+150 
-157 GIPLLFIEAKR
+157 
-168 PDIDVRNAFE
+168 
-178 DNYKDYL
+178 
-185 DTIPQLFYYNAFIML
+185 
-200 SNGLEAKVGTVGS
+200 
-213 KYEFFHEWKRLD
+213 
-225 EDEKGSVAFETMLL
+225 
-239 GICNKENFLD
+239 
-249 LLENF
+249 
-254 ILFDHSDGRT
+254 
-264 AKILARNHQYLGVN
+264 
-278 KAVEAYADRELKD
+278 LKD

-383 FNKSDVEPIYPDHD
+383 FNKSDVEPIYPVHD

-443 TFGGYISIYDFKRA
+443 TFGGYISVYDFKRA

-557 VQEYWKEEIKQL
+557 VQEYWKEEIKHL
-569 KKQIKAATQ
+569 KKQIKVATQ

-678 ANRVNEDKSNGLIID
+678 ANRVNEGKSNGLIID

-719 PTIDK
+719 PTVDK
-724 EKLVARI
+724 EKLIARI
-731 LELIDMVV
+731 LELIDILVT
-739 FFFKQKNIFIED
+739 FFKQKDIYIED
-751 FSDAKTNPFSRLS
+751 FSDAQTNAFNRLS
-764 DLNEAANA
+764 SLNEATNA
-772 VCGTVADKQTFT
+772 VCDTVADKQTFT

-791 KLMKY
+791 KLIKY

-801 ISVDIRRVYETI
+801 ISVDTRRVYETI

-856 TGSEYIT
+856 IGSEYIT
-863 RIDISAIDFNILRK
+863 RIDISAINFNILRK

-884 KNLLFNDLGEF
+884 KNLLFRDLGEF
-895 IERSLDRLV
+895 IECSLDRLV

-942 LVKELS
+942 LVQELS

-975 PNKADIKKLKST
+975 PNKADIKKLKGT
-987 ATEMYTKITEAISRM
+987 ATEMYSKITEAISRM

>member
-32 NSEQLGV
+32 NFEQLGV
-39 DGTFG
+39 GGTFG

-83 ISTASLIQIN
+83 ISTASLLQIN
-93 EEKYNYLRDGISVT
+93 EEKYNYLRDGIPVT
-107 VKRSDGR
+107 VKRPDGR

-135 VKELI
+135 VKEFI
-140 VRGDLYNRRA
+140 VHGDLYNRRA

-157 GIPLLFIEAKR
+157 GIPLLFIESKR
-168 PDIDVRNAFE
+168 PDIDVRNAYE

-185 DTIPQLFYYNAFIML
+185 DTIPQLFYYNAFVML

-239 GICNKENFLD
+239 GICSKENFLD

-254 ILFDHSDGRT
+254 ILYDHSDGRT
-264 AKILARNHQYLGVN
+264 AKILSRNHQYLGVN
-278 KAVEAYADRELKD
+278 KAVEAYADRKLKD

-411 LYADNMMKLL
+411 LYADNMMRLL

-443 TFGGYISIYDFKRA
+443 TFGGYISVYDFKRA

-467 YENRGAK
+467 YENRGTK

-557 VQEYWKEEIKQL
+557 VQEYWKEEIKRL
-569 KKQIKAATQ
+569 KKQIKLATQ
-578 QEAQELE
+578 QETQELE

-591 EETDMAV
+591 EGTDMAV

-631 EFKDSDN
+631 EFKDSEN

-678 ANRVNEDKSNGLIID
+678 ANRVNEGKSNGLIID
-693 YIGIVEALKKALAE
+693 YIGIVDALKKALAE

-724 EKLVARI
+724 EKLVSRI
-731 LELIDMVV
+731 LELIDMVI
-739 FFFKQKNIFIED
+739 FFFKQKDIYIED
-751 FSDAKTNPFSRLS
+751 FSDAKTNAFDRLS
-764 DLNEAANA
+764 NLNKAANA
-772 VCGTVADKQTFT
+772 VCDTVADKQTFT

-801 ISVDIRRVYETI
+801 ISVDTRRVYDTI

-835 INAIISEH
+835 INAIISDH

-856 TGSEYIT
+856 VGSAYIT
-863 RIDISAIDFNILRK
+863 RIDISAINFNILRK
-877 EFTRVKY
+877 EFTRVKH
-884 KNLLFNDLGEF
+884 KNLLFNDLGDF
-895 IERSLDRLV
+895 IECSLDRLV
-904 AANPNRRDYFER
+904 AANPNRRDYYER
-916 YRQIIEEYNSG
+916 YRQIIEDYNSG

-942 LVKELS
+942 LVQELS
-948 EEESRYIREGFTT
+948 DEESRYIREGFTT
-961 DDELAIFDLLKKDN
+961 DDELAIFDLLTRGN
-975 PNKADIKKLKST
+975 PNKADIKKVKAT
-987 ATEMYTKITEAISRM
+987 ATEMYTKITEAISKM

>member
-421 PTAARIG
+421 PTVARIG

-751 FSDAKTNPFSRLS
+751 FSDAQTNAFSRLS

-801 ISVDIRRVYETI
+801 ISVDTRRVYETI
-813 AAIHRMLKPKRR
+813 AAIHRMLKPKSR

-856 TGSEYIT
+856 IGSEYIT
-863 RIDISAIDFNILRK
+863 RIDISAINFNILRK
-877 EFTRVKY
+877 EFARVKH
-884 KNLLFNDLGEF
+884 KNLLFKDLGEF
-895 IERSLDRLV
+895 IEHSLDRLV

-942 LVKELS
+942 LVQELS

-961 DDELAIFDLLKKDN
+961 DNELAIFDLLTRGN
-975 PNKADIKKLKST
+975 PNKADIKKLKDT
-987 ATEMYTKITEAISRM
+987 ATEMYSKITEAISRM

-1030 YDEQQIE
+1030 YDEKQIE

>member
-32 NSEQLGV
+32 NLEQLGV

-44 RTSYKEVLLTREIR
+44 RTSYKEVLLTKEIR
-58 KVLKRLNPWINEQ
+58 KILKRLNPWINEQ

-93 EEKYNYLRDGISVT
+93 EEKYNYLRDGIPVT
-107 VKRSDGR
+107 AKRPDGR

-135 VKELI
+135 VKEFI
-140 VRGDLYNRRA
+140 VHGDLYNRRA

-157 GIPLLFIEAKR
+157 GIPLLFIESKR
-168 PDIDVRNAFE
+168 PDIDVRNAYE

-185 DTIPQLFYYNAFIML
+185 DTIPQLFYYNAFVML

-239 GICNKENFLD
+239 GICQKENFLD

-557 VQEYWKEEIKQL
+557 VQEYWKEEIKHL

-638 PLRIVFV
+638 PLRVVFV

-678 ANRVNEDKSNGLIID
+678 ANRVNEGKSNGLIID
-693 YIGIVEALKKALAE
+693 YIGIVKALRKALAE

-714 HDGVD
+714 NDGVD

-724 EKLVARI
+724 EQLIVRI
-731 LELIDMVV
+731 LELIGTVTA
-739 FFFKQKNIFIED
+739 FFKEKDIYLPD
-751 FSDAKTNPFSRLS
+751 FMVAEGFDILAKLH
-764 DLNEAANA
+764 EAANA
-772 VCGTVADKQTFT
+772 VCENIELKQTFT
-784 ACASELH
+784 AYASELH

-796 IERDD
+796 IDRDD
-801 ISVDIRRVYETI
+801 ISVDTRNIYETI
-813 AAIHRMLKPKRR
+813 AAIHREINKKRR
-825 DVDTTDLMVT
+825 DVDNIDLMVT
-835 INAIISEH
+835 INSIISEH
-843 IGMKESLGQTEDA
+843 IEVQDSLQTVGESC
-856 TGSEYIT
+856 
-863 RIDISAIDFNILRK
+863 RFDISAIDFDRLRV
-877 EFTRVKY
+877 EFARVRN
-884 KNLLFNDLGEF
+884 KNLLFNDLEDF
-895 IERSLDRLV
+895 IEQRLNKML
-904 AANPNRRDYFER
+904 AANPNRRDYYER
-916 YRQIIEEYNSG
+916 YKEIIEEYNSE
-927 KDRTNIEKTFEALIQ
+927 KDRTNIEKTFEALMQ
-942 LVKELS
+942 LVKDLTD
-948 EEESRYIREGFTT
+948 EESRYIREGFTS
-961 DDELAIFDLLKKDN
+961 DDELAIFDLLTRGN
-975 PNKADIKKLKST
+975 PNKADIKKVKAT
-987 ATEMYTKITEAISRM
+987 AIEMYTKITEAISRM

>member
-58 KVLKRLNPWINEQ
+58 KVLKRLNPWINDQ
-71 QIIEAITKLTRR
+71 QIVEAITKLTRR

-93 EEKYNYLRDGISVT
+93 EEKYNYLRDGIPVT
-107 VKRSDGR
+107 VKRPDGR

-225 EDEKGSVAFETMLL
+225 EGEKGSVAFETMLL

-316 RRKMAGS
+316 RRKRAGS

-443 TFGGYISIYDFKRA
+443 TFGGYISVYDFKRA

-631 EFKDSDN
+631 EFKDSEN

-678 ANRVNEDKSNGLIID
+678 ANRVNEGKSNGLIID

-724 EKLVARI
+724 EELIARI
-731 LELIDMVV
+731 LELIDILIA
-739 FFFKQKNIFIED
+739 FFKQKDIYILD
-751 FSDAKTNPFSRLS
+751 FSDTKTNAFSRLS

-877 EFTRVKY
+877 EFTRVKH

>member
-32 NSEQLGV
+32 NLEQLGV

-44 RTSYKEVLLTREIR
+44 RNSYKEVLLTRYIR
-58 KVLKRLNPWINEQ
+58 EAFKRLNPWINEQ
-71 QIIEAITKLTRR
+71 QIVEAITKLTRR

-93 EEKYNYLRDGISVT
+93 EEKYNYLRDGIPVT
-107 VKRSDGR
+107 VKRPDGR
-114 TEIKKA
+114 TEAKKA
-120 AIIDFN
+120 VIIDFN

-140 VRGDLYNRRA
+140 VHGDLYNRRA

-157 GIPLLFIEAKR
+157 GIPLLFAELKR
-168 PDIDVRNAFE
+168 PDIDVRNAYE

-185 DTIPQLFYYNAFIML
+185 DTISQLFYYNAFVML

-213 KYEFFHEWKRLD
+213 KYEFFHEWKRLA

-239 GICNKENFLD
+239 GICKKENFLD

-254 ILFDHSDGRT
+254 ILYDHSDGRT
-264 AKILARNHQYLGVN
+264 AKIFARNHQYLGVN
-278 KAVEAYADRELKD
+278 VAVNAYAHRKLTD

-305 SYSMAFFAQKI
+305 SYSMAFLAQKI
-316 RRKMAGS
+316 RRKMSGS

-435 SYDNITER
+435 SHDNITAR
-443 TFGGYISIYDFKRA
+443 TFGGYISVYDFKRA

-474 LDDLQNPEITNEILD
+474 LDDLQNPEITDEILD

-511 IHILTAEPRLRSI
+511 IHILTSEPRLRSI
-524 AKDFVRHYSD
+524 AKDFVQHYSD

-545 LNKVTCVRMYDY
+545 LNKVTCVRMYNF
-557 VQEYWKEEIKQL
+557 VQEYWKEEINRL
-569 KKQIKAATQ
+569 RKQIKTSTQ

-598 VISQEQNE
+598 VISQDQNE

-612 WGLDIETHR
+612 WGLDIKTHR
-621 RKMVKRDLDK
+621 RKMVKRELDK
-631 EFKDSDN
+631 EFKDADN

-678 ANRVNEDKSNGLIID
+678 ANRVNEGKSNGLIID
-693 YIGIVEALKKALAE
+693 YIGIVKALKKALAE

-724 EKLVARI
+724 EQLIARI
-731 LELIDMVV
+731 LELIGTVT
-739 FFFKQKNIFIED
+739 FFFKQKDIY
-751 FSDAKTNPFSRLS
+751 LS
-764 DLNEAANA
+764 DFVEVDGFNRLAKLHEAANA
-772 VCGTVADKQTFT
+772 VCDSAESKQTFT
-784 ACASELH
+784 AYASELH

-796 IERDD
+796 IDRDD
-801 ISVDIRRVYETI
+801 ISEDTRKTYETI
-813 AAIHRMLKPKRR
+813 AAIHRELNKKRR
-825 DVDTTDLMVT
+825 DIDTTDLMVT
-835 INAIISEH
+835 INSIISDH
-843 IGMKESLGQTEDA
+843 IEVQDSLQHVGE
-856 TGSEYIT
+856 GI
-863 RIDISAIDFNILRK
+863 RFDISAINFDVLRA
-877 EFTRVKY
+877 EFARVRN
-884 KNLLFNDLGEF
+884 KNLLFNDLGDL
-895 IERSLDRLV
+895 IQQRLDRML
-904 AANPNRRDYFER
+904 AANPNRRDYYER
-916 YRQIIEEYNSG
+916 YREIIEDYNSE
-927 KDRTNIEKTFEALIQ
+927 KDRTNIEKTFEALMQ
-942 LVKELS
+942 LVKDLTD
-948 EEESRYIREGFTT
+948 EESRYIREGFTS
-961 DDELAIFDLLKKDN
+961 DDELAIFDLLKRDN
-975 PNKADIKKLKST
+975 PNKADIKKLKGT
-987 ATEMYTKITEAISRM
+987 ATEMFSKITEAISKM
-1002 DHWTDKDET
+1002 DHWADKDET

-1030 YDEQQIE
+1030 YDDRLIE
-1037 VCRGDVFEYVYTR
+1037 ICRGDVFEYVYTR
-1050 FGYMA
+1050 YGHV

>member
-58 KVLKRLNPWINEQ
+58 KVLKRLNPWINDQ
-71 QIIEAITKLTRR
+71 QIVEAITKLTRR

-93 EEKYNYLRDGISVT
+93 EEKYNYLRDGIPVT
-107 VKRSDGR
+107 VKRPDGR

-168 PDIDVRNAFE
+168 PDIDVRNAYE

-278 KAVEAYADRELKD
+278 KAVEMYAHRKLKD

-443 TFGGYISIYDFKRA
+443 TFGGYISVYDFKRA

-557 VQEYWKEEIKQL
+557 VQEYWKEEIKHL
-569 KKQIKAATQ
+569 KKQIKVATQ

-678 ANRVNEDKSNGLIID
+678 ANRVNEGKSNGLIID

-724 EKLVARI
+724 EELIARI
-731 LELIDMVV
+731 LELIDILIA
-739 FFFKQKNIFIED
+739 FFKQKDIYILD
-751 FSDAKTNPFSRLS
+751 FSDTKTNAFSRLS

-877 EFTRVKY
+877 EFTRVKH

>member
-32 NSEQLGV
+32 NTEQLGV

-93 EEKYNYLRDGISVT
+93 EEKYNYLRDGIPVT
-107 VKRSDGR
+107 AKRPDGR

-135 VKELI
+135 VKEFI
-140 VRGDLYNRRA
+140 VYGDLYNRRA

-157 GIPLLFIEAKR
+157 GIPLLFIESKR
-168 PDIDVRNAFE
+168 PDIDVRNAYE
-178 DNYKDYL
+178 GNYKDYL
-185 DTIPQLFYYNAFIML
+185 DTIPQLFYYNAFVML

-239 GICNKENFLD
+239 GICNKESFLD

-278 KAVEAYADRELKD
+278 KAVEAYVDRKLRA

-443 TFGGYISIYDFKRA
+443 TFGGYISVYDFKRA

-474 LDDLQNPEITNEILD
+474 LDDLQNPEITDEILD

-557 VQEYWKEEIKQL
+557 VQEYWKEEIKHL
-569 KKQIKAATQ
+569 KKQIKGATQ

-638 PLRIVFV
+638 PLRVVFV

-678 ANRVNEDKSNGLIID
+678 ANRVNEGKSNGLIID
-693 YIGIVEALKKALAE
+693 YIGIVDALKKALAE

-724 EKLVARI
+724 EKLVSRI
-731 LELIDMVV
+731 LELINMVI
-739 FFFKQKNIFIED
+739 FFFKQKKIYIED
-751 FSDAKTNPFSRLS
+751 FSDAKTNAFDRLS
-764 DLNEAANA
+764 NLNEAANT
-772 VCGTVADKQTFT
+772 VCDTVADKQTFT

-801 ISVDIRRVYETI
+801 ISVDTRRVYETI

-825 DVDTTDLMVT
+825 DIDTTDLMVT
-835 INAIISEH
+835 INAIISDH

-856 TGSEYIT
+856 VGSEYIT
-863 RIDISAIDFNILRK
+863 RIDISAINFNILRK
-877 EFTRVKY
+877 EFTRVKH
-884 KNLLFNDLGEF
+884 KNLLFNDLGDF

-904 AANPNRRDYFER
+904 AANPNRRDYYER
-916 YRQIIEEYNSG
+916 YRQIIEDYNSG

-942 LVKELS
+942 LVKELT

-961 DDELAIFDLLKKDN
+961 DDELAIFDLLTRGN
-975 PNKADIKKLKST
+975 PNKADIKKVKAT

>member
-1 MSHDYSE
+1 
-8 EKLVQD
+8 
-14 SACDVLQN
+14 
-22 KLGWKVAYAY
+22 
-32 NSEQLGV
+32 
-39 DGTFG
+39 
-44 RTSYKEVLLTREIR
+44 
-58 KVLKRLNPWINEQ
+58 PWINEQ

-93 EEKYNYLRDGISVT
+93 EEKYNYLRDGIPVT
-107 VKRSDGR
+107 VKRPDGR

-168 PDIDVRNAFE
+168 PDIDVRNAYE

-239 GICNKENFLD
+239 GICNKESFLD

-278 KAVEAYADRELKD
+278 KAVEAYSDRELKA

-443 TFGGYISIYDFKRA
+443 TFGGYISVYDFKRA

-557 VQEYWKEEIKQL
+557 VQEYWNEEIKQL

-631 EFKDSDN
+631 EFKDSEN

-678 ANRVNEDKSNGLIID
+678 ANRVNEGKSNGLIID

-731 LELIDMVV
+731 LELIDVVV

-751 FSDAKTNPFSRLS
+751 FSDAQTNAFSRLS
-764 DLNEAANA
+764 NLNEAANA

-801 ISVDIRRVYETI
+801 ISVDTRKVYETI
-813 AAIHRMLKPKRR
+813 AAIHRMLKPKKR

-856 TGSEYIT
+856 IGSEYIT
-863 RIDISAIDFNILRK
+863 RIDISAINFNILRK
-877 EFTRVKY
+877 EFTRVKH

-987 ATEMYTKITEAISRM
+987 ATEMYSKITEAISRM

-1030 YDEQQIE
+1030 YNERQIE

>member
-1 MSHDYSE
+1 MSNDYSE

-71 QIIEAITKLTRR
+71 QIIEVITKLTRR

-93 EEKYNYLRDGISVT
+93 EEKYNYLRDGIPVT
-107 VKRSDGR
+107 VKRPDGR

-168 PDIDVRNAFE
+168 PDIDVRNAYE

-225 EDEKGSVAFETMLL
+225 EHEKGSVAFETMLL

-278 KAVEAYADRELKD
+278 KAVEAYSARKLKD

-569 KKQIKAATQ
+569 KKRIKAATQ

-591 EETDMAV
+591 EETDMTV

-631 EFKDSDN
+631 EFKDSEN
-638 PLRIVFV
+638 PLRVVFV

-678 ANRVNEDKSNGLIID
+678 ANRVNEGKSNGLIID

-724 EKLVARI
+724 EELIARI
-731 LELIDMVV
+731 LELIDILIA
-739 FFFKQKNIFIED
+739 FFKQKDIYIVD
-751 FSDAKTNPFSRLS
+751 FSDTKTNAFSRLS

-863 RIDISAIDFNILRK
+863 RIDISAINFNILRK
-877 EFTRVKY
+877 EFARVKH

-987 ATEMYTKITEAISRM
+987 ATEMYSKITEAISRM

-1030 YDEQQIE
+1030 YDERQIE

>member
-32 NSEQLGV
+32 NTEQLGV

-71 QIIEAITKLTRR
+71 QIIEAISKLTRR

-93 EEKYNYLRDGISVT
+93 EEKYNYLRDGIPVT

-135 VKELI
+135 VKEL
-140 VRGDLYNRRA
+140 VVHGDLYNRRA

-157 GIPLLFIEAKR
+157 GIPLLFIESKR
-168 PDIDVRNAFE
+168 PDIDVRNAYE

-185 DTIPQLFYYNAFIML
+185 DTIPQLFYYNAFVML

-239 GICNKENFLD
+239 GICQKENFLD

-278 KAVEAYADRELKD
+278 KAVEAYADRKLRA

-356 QCIATSGEDLIAKLK
+356 QCIATSGEDLITKLK

-443 TFGGYISIYDFKRA
+443 TFGGYISVYDFKRA

-474 LDDLQNPEITNEILD
+474 LDDLQNPEITDEILD

-557 VQEYWKEEIKQL
+557 VQEYWKEEIKHL

-621 RKMVKRDLDK
+621 RKMVKQDLDK
-631 EFKDSDN
+631 EFKDSGN

-678 ANRVNEDKSNGLIID
+678 ANRVNEGKSNGLIID
-693 YIGIVEALKKALAE
+693 YIGIVDALKKALAE

-724 EKLVARI
+724 EKLVSRI
-731 LELIDMVV
+731 LELINMVIS
-739 FFFKQKNIFIED
+739 FFKQKDIYIED
-751 FSDAKTNPFSRLS
+751 FPDAKINAFDRLS
-764 DLNEAANA
+764 NLNKAANA
-772 VCGTVADKQTFT
+772 VCDTVADKQTFT

-801 ISVDIRRVYETI
+801 ISVDTRRVYETI

-835 INAIISEH
+835 INAIISDH

-856 TGSEYIT
+856 VGSAYIT
-863 RIDISAIDFNILRK
+863 RIDISAINFNILRK
-877 EFTRVKY
+877 EFTRVKH
-884 KNLLFNDLGEF
+884 KNLLFNDLGDF

-904 AANPNRRDYFER
+904 AANPNRRDYYER

-942 LVKELS
+942 LVKELT

-961 DDELAIFDLLKKDN
+961 DDELAIFDLLTRGN
-975 PNKADIKKLKST
+975 PNKADIKKVKAT
-987 ATEMYTKITEAISRM
+987 ATEMYTKITEAISKM

>member
-178 DNYKDYL
+178 DNYKDYI

-678 ANRVNEDKSNGLIID
+678 ANRVNEGKSNGLIID

>member
-14 SACDVLQN
+14 SACDMLQN

-32 NSEQLGV
+32 NLEQLGV

-44 RTSYKEVLLTREIR
+44 RNSYKEVLLTRYIR
-58 KVLKRLNPWINEQ
+58 EAFKRLNPWINEQ
-71 QIIEAITKLTRR
+71 QIVEAITKLTRR

-93 EEKYNYLRDGISVT
+93 EEKYNYLRDGIPVT
-107 VKRSDGR
+107 LKRPDGR
-114 TEIKKA
+114 TEAKKA
-120 AIIDFN
+120 VIIDFN

-140 VRGDLYNRRA
+140 VHGDLYNRRA

-157 GIPLLFIEAKR
+157 GIPLLFAELKR
-168 PDIDVRNAFE
+168 PDIDVRNAYE

-185 DTIPQLFYYNAFIML
+185 DTISQLFYYNAFVML

-213 KYEFFHEWKRLD
+213 KYEFFHEWKRLA

-239 GICNKENFLD
+239 GICKKENFLD

-254 ILFDHSDGRT
+254 ILYDHSDGRT
-264 AKILARNHQYLGVN
+264 AKIFARNHQYLGVN
-278 KAVEAYADRELKD
+278 VAVNAYAHRKLTD

-305 SYSMAFFAQKI
+305 SYSMAFLAQKI
-316 RRKMAGS
+316 RRKMSGS

-435 SYDNITER
+435 SHDNITAR
-443 TFGGYISIYDFKRA
+443 TFGGYISVYDFKRA

-474 LDDLQNPEITNEILD
+474 LDDLQNPEITDEILD

-511 IHILTAEPRLRSI
+511 IHILTSEPRLRSI
-524 AKDFVRHYSD
+524 AKDFVQHYSD

-545 LNKVTCVRMYDY
+545 LNKVTCVRMYNF
-557 VQEYWKEEIKQL
+557 VQEYWKEEINRL
-569 KKQIKAATQ
+569 RKQIKTSTQ

-598 VISQEQNE
+598 VISQDQNE

-612 WGLDIETHR
+612 WGLDIKTHR
-621 RKMVKRDLDK
+621 RKMVKRELDK
-631 EFKDSDN
+631 EFKDADN

-678 ANRVNEDKSNGLIID
+678 ANRVNEGKSNGLIID
-693 YIGIVEALKKALAE
+693 YIGIVKALKKALAE

-724 EKLVARI
+724 EQLIARI
-731 LELIDMVV
+731 LELIGTVT
-739 FFFKQKNIFIED
+739 FFFKQKDIY
-751 FSDAKTNPFSRLS
+751 LS
-764 DLNEAANA
+764 DFVEVDGFNRLAKLHEAANA
-772 VCGTVADKQTFT
+772 VCDSAESKQTFT
-784 ACASELH
+784 AYASELH

-796 IERDD
+796 IDHDD
-801 ISVDIRRVYETI
+801 ISEDTRKTYETI
-813 AAIHRMLKPKRR
+813 AAIHRELNKKRR
-825 DVDTTDLMVT
+825 DIDTTDLMVT
-835 INAIISEH
+835 INSIISDH
-843 IGMKESLGQTEDA
+843 IEVQDSLQHVGE
-856 TGSEYIT
+856 GI
-863 RIDISAIDFNILRK
+863 RFDISAINFDVLRA
-877 EFTRVKY
+877 EFARVRN
-884 KNLLFNDLGEF
+884 KNLLFNDLGDL
-895 IERSLDRLV
+895 IQQRLDRML
-904 AANPNRRDYFER
+904 AANPNRRDYYER
-916 YRQIIEEYNSG
+916 YREIIEDYNSE
-927 KDRTNIEKTFEALIQ
+927 KDRTNIEKTFEALMQ
-942 LVKELS
+942 LVKDLTD
-948 EEESRYIREGFTT
+948 EESRYIREGFTS
-961 DDELAIFDLLKKDN
+961 DDELAIFDLLKRDN
-975 PNKADIKKLKST
+975 PNKADIKKLKGT
-987 ATEMYTKITEAISRM
+987 ATEMFSKITEAISKM
-1002 DHWTDKDET
+1002 DHWADKDET

-1030 YDEQQIE
+1030 YDDRLIE
-1037 VCRGDVFEYVYTR
+1037 ICRGDVFEYVYTR
-1050 FGYMA
+1050 YGHV

>member
-32 NSEQLGV
+32 NLEQLGV
-39 DGTFG
+39 DGTLG
-44 RTSYKEVLLTREIR
+44 RTSYKEVLLTREIH

-71 QIIEAITKLTRR
+71 QIVEAISKLTRR

-93 EEKYNYLRDGISVT
+93 EEKYNYLRDGIPVT
-107 VKRSDGR
+107 VKRPDGR

-140 VRGDLYNRRA
+140 VHGDLYNRRA

-157 GIPLLFIEAKR
+157 GIPLLFIESKR
-168 PDIDVRNAFE
+168 PDIDVRNAYE

-185 DTIPQLFYYNAFIML
+185 DTIPQLFYYNAFVML

-239 GICNKENFLD
+239 GICQKENFLD
-249 LLENF
+249 LLENY

-278 KAVEAYADRELKD
+278 KAVEAYADRKLRA

-323 PTFVVLTDREELNT
+323 PTFVVLTDRDELNT

-356 QCIATSGEDLIAKLK
+356 QCIATSGEDLITKLK

-443 TFGGYISIYDFKRA
+443 TFGGYISVYDFKRA

-474 LDDLQNPEITNEILD
+474 LDDLQNPEITDEILD

-501 EKLEKEFEKS
+501 KKLEKEFEKS
-511 IHILTAEPRLRSI
+511 IYILTAEPRLRSI

-534 VWTSGKAMFVC
+534 VWTSGKAMFVG
-545 LNKVTCVRMYDY
+545 LNKVTCVRMYNY
-557 VQEYWKEEIKQL
+557 VQEYWKEEIKHL
-569 KKQIKAATQ
+569 KKEIKAATQ

-621 RKMVKRDLDK
+621 RKMVKRELDK
-631 EFKDSDN
+631 EFKDATNS
-638 PLRIVFV
+638 LRIVFV

-678 ANRVNEDKSNGLIID
+678 ANRVNEGKSNGLIID
-693 YIGIVEALKKALAE
+693 YIGIVKALRKALAE

-714 HDGVD
+714 NDGVD

-724 EKLVARI
+724 EQLIARI
-731 LELIDMVV
+731 LELIGTVTA
-739 FFFKQKNIFIED
+739 FFKEKDIY
-751 FSDAKTNPFSRLS
+751 LS
-764 DLNEAANA
+764 DFMVAEGFDRLAKLHEAANA
-772 VCGTVADKQTFT
+772 VCESIELKQTFT
-784 ACASELH
+784 AYASELH

-796 IERDD
+796 IDRDD
-801 ISVDIRRVYETI
+801 ISLDTRNIYETI
-813 AAIHRMLKPKRR
+813 AAIHREINKKRR
-825 DVDTTDLMVT
+825 DVDNTDLMVT
-835 INAIISEH
+835 INSIISEH
-843 IGMKESLGQTEDA
+843 IEVQDSLQTVGESC
-856 TGSEYIT
+856 
-863 RIDISAIDFNILRK
+863 RFDISAINFDRLRV
-877 EFTRVKY
+877 EFARVRN
-884 KNLLFNDLGEF
+884 KNLLFNDLDDF
-895 IERSLDRLV
+895 IEQRLNKML
-904 AANPNRRDYFER
+904 AANPNRRDYYER
-916 YRQIIEEYNSG
+916 YKEIIEEYNSE
-927 KDRTNIEKTFEALIQ
+927 KDRTNIEKTFEALMQ
-942 LVKELS
+942 LVKDLTD
-948 EEESRYIREGFTT
+948 EESRYIREGFTS
-961 DDELAIFDLLKKDN
+961 DDELAIFDLLKRDN
-975 PNKADIKKLKST
+975 PNKADIKKLKGT
-987 ATEMYTKITEAISRM
+987 ATEMFSKITEAILKM
-1002 DHWTDKDET
+1002 DHWADKDET

-1030 YDEQQIE
+1030 YDDRLIE
-1037 VCRGDVFEYVYTR
+1037 ICRGDVFEYVYTR
-1050 FGYMA
+1050 YGHV

>member
-14 SACDVLQN
+14 SACDMLQN

-32 NSEQLGV
+32 NLEQLGV

-44 RTSYKEVLLTREIR
+44 RNSYKEVLLTRYIR
-58 KVLKRLNPWINEQ
+58 EAFKRLNPWINEQ
-71 QIIEAITKLTRR
+71 QIVEAITKLTRR

-93 EEKYNYLRDGISVT
+93 EEKYNYLRDGIPVT
-107 VKRSDGR
+107 VKRPDGR
-114 TEIKKA
+114 TEAKKA
-120 AIIDFN
+120 VIIDFN

-140 VRGDLYNRRA
+140 VHGDLYNRRA

-157 GIPLLFIEAKR
+157 GIPLLFAELKR
-168 PDIDVRNAFE
+168 PDIDVRNAYE

-185 DTIPQLFYYNAFIML
+185 DTISQLFYYNAFVML

-213 KYEFFHEWKRLD
+213 KYEFFHEWKRLA

-239 GICNKENFLD
+239 GICKKENFLD

-254 ILFDHSDGRT
+254 ILYDHSDGRT
-264 AKILARNHQYLGVN
+264 AKIFARNHQYLGVN
-278 KAVEAYADRELKD
+278 VAVNAYVHRKLTD

-305 SYSMAFFAQKI
+305 SYSMAFLAQKI
-316 RRKMAGS
+316 RRKMSGS

-435 SYDNITER
+435 SHDNITAR
-443 TFGGYISIYDFKRA
+443 TFGGYISVYDFKRA

-474 LDDLQNPEITNEILD
+474 LDDLQNPEITDEILD

-511 IHILTAEPRLRSI
+511 IHILTSEPRLRSI
-524 AKDFVRHYSD
+524 AKDFVQHYSD

-545 LNKVTCVRMYDY
+545 LNKVTCVRMYNF
-557 VQEYWKEEIKQL
+557 VQEYWKEEINRL
-569 KKQIKAATQ
+569 RKQIKTSTQ

-598 VISQEQNE
+598 VISQDQNE

-612 WGLDIETHR
+612 WGLDIKTHR
-621 RKMVKRDLDK
+621 RKMVKRELDK
-631 EFKDSDN
+631 EFKDADN

-678 ANRVNEDKSNGLIID
+678 ANRVNEGKSNGLIID
-693 YIGIVEALKKALAE
+693 YIGIVKALKKALAE

-724 EKLVARI
+724 EQLIARI
-731 LELIDMVV
+731 LELIGTVT
-739 FFFKQKNIFIED
+739 FFFKQKDIY
-751 FSDAKTNPFSRLS
+751 LS
-764 DLNEAANA
+764 DFVEVDGFNRLAKLHEAANA
-772 VCGTVADKQTFT
+772 VCDSAESKQTFT
-784 ACASELH
+784 AYASELH

-796 IERDD
+796 IDRDD
-801 ISVDIRRVYETI
+801 ISEDTRKTYETI
-813 AAIHRMLKPKRR
+813 AAIHRELNKKRR
-825 DVDTTDLMVT
+825 DIDTTDLMVT
-835 INAIISEH
+835 INSIISDH
-843 IGMKESLGQTEDA
+843 IEVQDSLQHVGE
-856 TGSEYIT
+856 GI
-863 RIDISAIDFNILRK
+863 RFDISAINFDVLRA
-877 EFTRVKY
+877 EFARVRN
-884 KNLLFNDLGEF
+884 KNLLFNDLGDL
-895 IERSLDRLV
+895 IQQRLDRML
-904 AANPNRRDYFER
+904 AANPNRRDYYER
-916 YRQIIEEYNSG
+916 YREIIEDYNSE
-927 KDRTNIEKTFEALIQ
+927 KDRTNIEKTFEALMQ
-942 LVKELS
+942 LVKDLTD
-948 EEESRYIREGFTT
+948 EESRYIREGFTS
-961 DDELAIFDLLKKDN
+961 DDELAIFDLLKRDN
-975 PNKADIKKLKST
+975 PNKADIKKLKGT
-987 ATEMYTKITEAISRM
+987 ATEMFSKITEAISKM
-1002 DHWTDKDET
+1002 DHWADKDET

-1030 YDEQQIE
+1030 YDDRLIE
-1037 VCRGDVFEYVYTR
+1037 ICRGDVFEYVYTR
-1050 FGYMA
+1050 YGHV

>member
-93 EEKYNYLRDGISVT
+93 EEKYNYLRDGIPVT

-168 PDIDVRNAFE
+168 PDIDVRHAYE

-185 DTIPQLFYYNAFIML
+185 DTIPQLFYYNAFVML
-200 SNGLEAKVGTVGS
+200 SNGLEAKVGTIGS

-225 EDEKGSVAFETMLL
+225 EDENGSVAFETMLL

-678 ANRVNEDKSNGLIID
+678 ANRVNEGKSNGLIID

-731 LELIDMVV
+731 LELIDTVI

-772 VCGTVADKQTFT
+772 VCGTVADKQIFT

-813 AAIHRMLKPKRR
+813 AAIHRMLKPKKR

-863 RIDISAIDFNILRK
+863 RIDISAINFNILRK
-877 EFTRVKY
+877 EFTRVKH

-904 AANPNRRDYFER
+904 AANPNRRDYYER
-916 YRQIIEEYNSG
+916 YRQIIEDYNSG
-927 KDRTNIEKTFEALIQ
+927 KDRSNIEKTFEALIQ

-975 PNKADIKKLKST
+975 PNKADIKKLKGT
-987 ATEMYTKITEAISRM
+987 ATEMYSKITEAISRM

>member
-8 EKLVQD
+8 KKLVQD

-22 KLGWKVAYAY
+22 KLGWKVVYAY
-32 NSEQLGV
+32 KSEKLGV

-44 RTSYKEVLLTREIR
+44 RTSYKEVLLTRYIHEA
-58 KVLKRLNPWINEQ
+58 LKRLNPWINEQ
-71 QIIEAITKLTRR
+71 QIVEAISKLTRR

-93 EEKYNYLRDGISVT
+93 EEKYNYLRDGIPVT
-107 VKRSDGR
+107 VKRPDGR

-140 VRGDLYNRRA
+140 VHGDLYNRRA

-157 GIPLLFIEAKR
+157 GIPLLFIESKR
-168 PDIDVRNAFE
+168 PDIDVRNAYE

-185 DTIPQLFYYNAFIML
+185 DTIPQLFYYNAFVML

-239 GICNKENFLD
+239 GICQKENFLD
-249 LLENF
+249 LLENY

-278 KAVEAYADRELKD
+278 KAVEAYADRKLRA

-323 PTFVVLTDREELNT
+323 PTFVVLTDRDELNT

-356 QCIATSGEDLIAKLK
+356 QCIATSGEDLITKLK

-443 TFGGYISIYDFKRA
+443 TFGGYISVYDFKRA

-474 LDDLQNPEITNEILD
+474 LDDLQNPEITDEILD

-569 KKQIKAATQ
+569 KKQIKASTQ

-621 RKMVKRDLDK
+621 RKIVKRDLDK

-678 ANRVNEDKSNGLIID
+678 ANRVNEGKSNGLIID
-693 YIGIVEALKKALAE
+693 YIGIVDALKKALAE

-724 EKLVARI
+724 EKLVSRI
-731 LELIDMVV
+731 LELINMVI
-739 FFFKQKNIFIED
+739 FFFKQKDIYIED
-751 FSDAKTNPFSRLS
+751 FSDAKINAFDRLS
-764 DLNEAANA
+764 NLNKAANA
-772 VCGTVADKQTFT
+772 VCDTVADKQTFT

-801 ISVDIRRVYETI
+801 ISVDTRRVYETI

-835 INAIISEH
+835 INAIISDH

-856 TGSEYIT
+856 VGSAYIT
-863 RIDISAIDFNILRK
+863 RIDISAINFNILRK
-877 EFTRVKY
+877 EFTRVKH
-884 KNLLFNDLGEF
+884 KNLLFNDLGDF

-904 AANPNRRDYFER
+904 AANPNRRDYYER

-942 LVKELS
+942 LVKELT

-961 DDELAIFDLLKKDN
+961 DDELAIFDLLTRGN
-975 PNKADIKKLKST
+975 PNKADIKKVKAT
-987 ATEMYTKITEAISRM
+987 AREMYTKITEAISKM

>member
-8 EKLVQD
+8 EKLIQD

-58 KVLKRLNPWINEQ
+58 KVLKRLNPWINDQ
-71 QIIEAITKLTRR
+71 QIVEAITKLTRR

-93 EEKYNYLRDGISVT
+93 EEKYNYLRDGIPVT
-107 VKRSDGR
+107 VKRPDGR

-225 EDEKGSVAFETMLL
+225 EGEKGSVAFETMLL

-443 TFGGYISIYDFKRA
+443 TFGGYISVYDFKRA

-631 EFKDSDN
+631 EFKDSEN

-678 ANRVNEDKSNGLIID
+678 ANRVNEGKSNGLIID

-724 EKLVARI
+724 EELIARI
-731 LELIDMVV
+731 LELIDILIA
-739 FFFKQKNIFIED
+739 FFKQKDIYILD
-751 FSDAKTNPFSRLS
+751 FSDTKTNAFSRLS

-877 EFTRVKY
+877 EFTRVKH

>member
-14 SACDVLQN
+14 SACDMLQN

-32 NSEQLGV
+32 NLEQLGV

-44 RTSYKEVLLTREIR
+44 RNSYKEVLLTRYIR
-58 KVLKRLNPWINEQ
+58 EAFKRLNPWINEQ
-71 QIIEAITKLTRR
+71 QIVEAITKLTRR

-93 EEKYNYLRDGISVT
+93 EEKYNYLRDGIPVT
-107 VKRSDGR
+107 VKRPDGR
-114 TEIKKA
+114 TEAKKA
-120 AIIDFN
+120 VIIDFN

-140 VRGDLYNRRA
+140 VHGDLYNRRA

-157 GIPLLFIEAKR
+157 GIPLLFAELKR
-168 PDIDVRNAFE
+168 PDIDVRNAYE

-185 DTIPQLFYYNAFIML
+185 DTISQLFYYNAFVML

-213 KYEFFHEWKRLD
+213 KYEFFHEWKRLA

-239 GICNKENFLD
+239 GICKKENFLD

-254 ILFDHSDGRT
+254 ILYDHSDGRT
-264 AKILARNHQYLGVN
+264 AKIFARNHQYLGVN
-278 KAVEAYADRELKD
+278 VAVNAYAHRKLTD

-305 SYSMAFFAQKI
+305 SYSMAFLAQKI
-316 RRKMAGS
+316 RRKMSGS

-435 SYDNITER
+435 SHDNITAR
-443 TFGGYISIYDFKRA
+443 TFGGYISVYDFKRA

-474 LDDLQNPEITNEILD
+474 LDDLQNPEITDEILD

-511 IHILTAEPRLRSI
+511 IHILTSEPRLRSI
-524 AKDFVRHYSD
+524 AKDFVQHYSD

-545 LNKVTCVRMYDY
+545 LNKVTCVRMYNF
-557 VQEYWKEEIKQL
+557 VQEYWKEEINRL
-569 KKQIKAATQ
+569 RKQIKTSTQ

-598 VISQEQNE
+598 VISQDQNE

-612 WGLDIETHR
+612 WGLDIKTHR
-621 RKMVKRDLDK
+621 RKMVKRELDK
-631 EFKDSDN
+631 EFKDADN

-678 ANRVNEDKSNGLIID
+678 ANRVNEGKSNGLIID
-693 YIGIVEALKKALAE
+693 YIGIVKALKKALAE

-724 EKLVARI
+724 EQLIARI
-731 LELIDMVV
+731 LELIGTVT
-739 FFFKQKNIFIED
+739 FFFKQKDIY
-751 FSDAKTNPFSRLS
+751 LS
-764 DLNEAANA
+764 DFVEVDGFNRLAKLHEAANA
-772 VCGTVADKQTFT
+772 VCDSAESKQTFT
-784 ACASELH
+784 AYASELH

-796 IERDD
+796 IDRDD
-801 ISVDIRRVYETI
+801 ISEDTRKTYETI
-813 AAIHRMLKPKRR
+813 AAIHRELNKKRR
-825 DVDTTDLMVT
+825 DIDTTDLMVT
-835 INAIISEH
+835 INSIISDH
-843 IGMKESLGQTEDA
+843 IEVQDSLQHVGE
-856 TGSEYIT
+856 GI
-863 RIDISAIDFNILRK
+863 RFDISAINFDVLRA
-877 EFTRVKY
+877 EFARVRN
-884 KNLLFNDLGEF
+884 KNLLFNDLGDL
-895 IERSLDRLV
+895 IQQRLDRML
-904 AANPNRRDYFER
+904 AANPNRRDYYER
-916 YRQIIEEYNSG
+916 YREIIEDYNSE
-927 KDRTNIEKTFEALIQ
+927 KDRTNIEKTFEVLMQ
-942 LVKELS
+942 LVKDLTD
-948 EEESRYIREGFTT
+948 EESRYIREGFTS
-961 DDELAIFDLLKKDN
+961 DDELAIFDLLKRDN
-975 PNKADIKKLKST
+975 PNKADIKKLKGT
-987 ATEMYTKITEAISRM
+987 ATEMFSKITEAISKM
-1002 DHWTDKDET
+1002 DHWADKDET

-1030 YDEQQIE
+1030 YDDRLIE
-1037 VCRGDVFEYVYTR
+1037 ICRGDVFEYVYTR
-1050 FGYMA
+1050 YGHV

>member
-1 MSHDYSE
+1 M
-8 EKLVQD
+8 
-14 SACDVLQN
+14 
-22 KLGWKVAYAY
+22 
-32 NSEQLGV
+32 
-39 DGTFG
+39 
-44 RTSYKEVLLTREIR
+44 LTREIR

-71 QIIEAITKLTRR
+71 QIIEAITKLARR
-83 ISTASLIQIN
+83 ISTASLIQVN
-93 EEKYNYLRDGISVT
+93 EEKYNYLRDGIPVI
-107 VKRSDGR
+107 VKRPDGR

-135 VKELI
+135 VKEFI
-140 VRGDLYNRRA
+140 VHGDLYNRRA

-157 GIPLLFIEAKR
+157 GIPLLFIESKR
-168 PDIDVRNAFE
+168 PDIDVRNAYE

-185 DTIPQLFYYNAFIML
+185 DTIPQLFYYNAFVML

-239 GICNKENFLD
+239 GVCQKENFLD

-278 KAVEAYADRELKD
+278 KAVEAYADRKLRA

-383 FNKSDVEPIYPDHD
+383 FNKSNVEPIYPDHD

-443 TFGGYISIYDFKRA
+443 TFGGYISVYDFKRA

-474 LDDLQNPEITNEILD
+474 LDDLQNPEITDEILD

-557 VQEYWKEEIKQL
+557 VQEYWKEEIKHL
-569 KKQIKAATQ
+569 KKQIKGATQ

-638 PLRIVFV
+638 PLRVVFV

-678 ANRVNEDKSNGLIID
+678 ANRVNEGKSNGLIID
-693 YIGIVEALKKALAE
+693 YIGIVDALKKALAE

-724 EKLVARI
+724 EKLVSRI
-731 LELIDMVV
+731 LELINMVIS
-739 FFFKQKNIFIED
+739 FFKQKDIYIED
-751 FSDAKTNPFSRLS
+751 FSDAKTNAFDRLS
-764 DLNEAANA
+764 NLNEAANA
-772 VCGTVADKQTFT
+772 VCDTVADKQTFT

-801 ISVDIRRVYETI
+801 ISVDTRRVYETI
-813 AAIHRMLKPKRR
+813 AAIHRMLKPKHR

-835 INAIISEH
+835 INAIISDH

-856 TGSEYIT
+856 AGSAYIT
-863 RIDISAIDFNILRK
+863 RIDISAINFNILRK
-877 EFTRVKY
+877 EFTRVKH
-884 KNLLFNDLGEF
+884 KNLLFNDLGDF

-904 AANPNRRDYFER
+904 ATNPNRRDYYER
-916 YRQIIEEYNSG
+916 YRQIIEDYNSG

-942 LVKELS
+942 LVKELT

-961 DDELAIFDLLKKDN
+961 DDELAIFDLLTRGN
-975 PNKADIKKLKST
+975 PNKADIKKVKAT